1 MMNRILVS
9 LILLNLFQMPVQSQP
24 GKSLAGEYYLQHVME
39 TASGFQLNPDSS
51 FAFFFSQGALDR
63 TGKGHW
69 YVHNGKLVLQ
79 SDPWPGLD
87 FKLDSSSHSAHEN
100 ILVQVVEKNRN
111 LLPYVDVMLVKGDV
125 VRDAAL
131 NQDGMARFPL
141 MAPDTILL
149 QFRFCAERYS
159 AFPVKDHALNWFV
172 FSFQPWVFDV
182 FFKDFEL
189 EITSD
194 GLKGNHPLLMG
205 KVFEYSRQ

>member
-1 MMNRILVS
+1 MMKGILIT
-9 LILLNLFQMPVQSQP
+9 LILHNLIQMPVQSQS

-69 YVHNGKLVLQ
+69 QVRNGKLVLQ

-111 LLPYVDVMLVKGDV
+111 IVALCGC
-125 VRDAAL
+125 DA
-131 NQDGMARFPL
+131 G
-141 MAPDTILL
+141 
-149 QFRFCAERYS
+149 ER
-159 AFPVKDHALNWFV
+159 
-172 FSFQPWVFDV
+172 
-182 FFKDFEL
+182 
-189 EITSD
+189 
-194 GLKGNHPLLMG
+194 
-205 KVFEYSRQ
+205 